1 MRLLTPV
8 LLLALALVQAS
19 CAPSGGR
26 VSAAAP
32 VKIVLD
38 VDLAEDV
45 DDAGALAAA
54 ALLAGGL
61 HAADGQAAKAPPKP
75 AVRQKVPAAA
85 KPVLPRSAVEL
96 PCISTVT
103 PGTPP
108 YSTTA
113 YTLEARNSL
122 SAPIPA
128 GTVIHVNYEIWYHES
143 IGLPPQAAERSHTL
157 ASPLEPGQAVGVVS
171 LAQGPYVMLMNCKPW
186 FNGGLPDLQVVNASV
201 VSGQLRLLVKNDA
214 PFATARASVARVR
227 LAKCSQIVLGSID
240 VAVPEVPPQTTI
252 TVFKRV
258 TLPAGFQYFDAVADI
273 AGTVRE
279 SKENNNA
286 FTGVGVCVR

>member
-1 MRLLTPV
+1 MNKRWLL
-8 LLLALALVQAS
+8 S
-19 CAPSGGR
+19 
-26 VSAAAP
+26 
-32 VKIVLD
+32 
-38 VDLAEDV
+38 
-45 DDAGALAAA
+45 ALAAI
-54 ALLAGGL
+54 ALLPGGL
-61 HAADGQAAKAPPKP
+61 PAAAGGQAAKAAAKP
-75 AVRQKVPAAA
+75 AGREKMPAAA
-85 KPVLPRSAVEL
+85 RPVLPSSAVEL

-108 YSTTA
+108 YTKTGF
-113 YTLEARNSL
+113 TLEARNSL

-128 GTVIHVNYEIWYHES
+128 GTVIHVNYEIWYDES
-143 IGLPPQAAERSHTL
+143 IGLPPQAAERSYTL

-186 FNGGLPDLQVVNASV
+186 FNGGLPDLQVVNASL

-252 TVFKRV
+252 TVVKRV

-279 SKENNNA
+279 SNEKNNA
-286 FTGVGVCVR
+286 FTGVGVCIR